1 MNQFSGLSIRRLEL
15 RLTYIDRNMRH
26 FSSVIR
32 CLPFLTLIFCLMT
45 QDQLNLMFTGL
56 CGVTSLTEL
65 AILMPLINTVSAEEN
80 YLTDGLSKHQCIHL
94 ENIAPSS
101 LAVAELSNISL
112 QIFALPELPPT
123 DQYQCVYD
131 GHLSLRATKV
141 PGGLVCPSPP
151 LASRPAILPG
161 SDHVTMNLAVTS
173 HQAAREFVS
182 TNIMLYSCDTHS
194 TCSDCVSSLW
204 PCSWCIYSNKCSH
217 MSSASVSSCREAI
230 VSADTSVFQLL
241 QPVAPGAGPRQVAAV
256 CGRHQRALP
265 AGRRPPREPQSG
277 DR

>member
-1 MNQFSGLSIRRLEL
+1 
-15 RLTYIDRNMRH
+15 
-26 FSSVIR
+26 
-32 CLPFLTLIFCLMT
+32 MT

-131 GHLSLRATKV
+131 GHLSLRARCRAASCARARRW
-141 PGGLVCPSPP
+141 PAAPPS
-151 LASRPAILPG
+151 SRAAI
-161 SDHVTMNLAVTS
+161 T
-173 HQAAREFVS
+173 
-182 TNIMLYSCDTHS
+182 
-194 TCSDCVSSLW
+194 
-204 PCSWCIYSNKCSH
+204 
-217 MSSASVSSCREAI
+217 
-230 VSADTSVFQLL
+230 
-241 QPVAPGAGPRQVAAV
+241 
-256 CGRHQRALP
+256 
-265 AGRRPPREPQSG
+265 
-277 DR
+277 